1 MSTIKTNTLTG
12 TTSAGVINVTA
23 EGGVETTNLQKGLA
37 KVFINFDGD
46 TASATANLD
55 GVNQS
60 FNVTSLV
67 DNATGDYSINP
78 NNNMA
83 NNDVCISGHAPSADT
98 LTTRQWAFVTS
109 RQKSEITASSV
120 RVTTAYTFNANQVD
134 FDGTGPVCPLAYL
147 TTTLADAY

>member
-1 MSTIKTNTLTG
+1 MASELRVNTLKDASG
-12 TTSAGVINVTA
+12 NNSVTT
-23 EGGVETTNLQKGLA
+23 ETVAKGSA
-37 KVFINFDGD
+37 KVWINFDGD

-98 LTTRQWAFVTS
+98 LTTRQWAFVTA

-120 RVTTAYTFNANQVD
+120 RVTSAYTFNANQVD
-134 FDGTGPVCPLAYL
+134 FDGTSVIFHGDLA
-147 TTTLADAY
+147 

>member
-12 TTSAGVINVTA
+12 TTSAGSILVTG
-23 EGGVETTNLQKGLA
+23 EGGVETTNLQQGLA

-46 TASATANLD
+46 TADSSANLT
-55 GVNQS
+55 GVNDS

-67 DNATGDYSINP
+67 DNGTGDYSINP
-78 NNNMA
+78 TNNMG
-83 NNDVCISGHAPSADT
+83 NDNLCVSGHVPSADT

-134 FDGTGPVCPLAYL
+134 FDGTSVIFHGDLAQ
-147 TTTLADAY
+147 

>member
-1 MSTIKTNTLTG
+1 MASELRVNTLKDASG
-12 TTSAGVINVTA
+12 NNSVTT
-23 EGGVETTNLQKGLA
+23 ETVAKGSA
-37 KVFINFDGD
+37 KVWINFDGD

-98 LTTRQWAFVTS
+98 LNTRQWAFVTA

-134 FDGTGPVCPLAYL
+134 FDGTSVIFHGDLA
-147 TTTLADAY
+147 

>member
-1 MSTIKTNTLTG
+1 MTSQLNVDTIKGKSTEGSISIQGEG
-12 TTSAGVINVTA
+12 TK
-23 EGGVETTNLQKGLA
+23 TTNLQQGLLKA
-37 KVFINFDGD
+37 FINFDGD

-83 NNDVCISGHAPSADT
+83 NNDVCISGHAPGADT
-98 LTTRQWAFVTS
+98 LNTRQWAFVTS

-120 RVTTAYTFNANQVD
+120 RVTSAYTFNANQVD
-134 FDGTGPVCPLAYL
+134 FDGTSVNFHGDLA
-147 TTTLADAY
+147 

>member
-1 MSTIKTNTLTG
+1 MASELRVNTLKDASG
-12 TTSAGVINVTA
+12 NNSVTT
-23 EGGVETTNLQKGLA
+23 ETVAKGSA
-37 KVFINFDGD
+37 KVWINFDGD

-83 NNDVCISGHAPSADT
+83 NNDVCVSGHAPSADT
-98 LTTRQWAFVTS
+98 LTTRQWAFVTA

-120 RVTTAYTFNANQVD
+120 RITSAYTFNANQVD
-134 FDGTGPVCPLAYL
+134 FDGTSVIFHGDLA
-147 TTTLADAY
+147 

>member
-1 MSTIKTNTLTG
+1 MASELRVNTLKDASG
-12 TTSAGVINVTA
+12 NNSVTT
-23 EGGVETTNLQKGLA
+23 ETVAKGSA
-37 KVFINFDGD
+37 KVWINFDGD

-98 LTTRQWAFVTS
+98 LTTRQWAFVTA

-134 FDGTGPVCPLAYL
+134 FDGTSVIFHGDLA
-147 TTTLADAY
+147 

>member
-1 MSTIKTNTLTG
+1 MASILRVDTLTDASSNNSVG
-12 TTSAGVINVTA
+12 TSFIASGSA
-23 EGGVETTNLQKGLA
+23 KMW
-37 KVFINFDGD
+37 INFDGD
-46 TASATANLD
+46 TASATANTD

-60 FNVTSLV
+60 FNLTSLV
-67 DNATGDYSINP
+67 DNAAGDYSINP

-98 LTTRQWAFVTS
+98 LNTRQWAFVTA

-134 FDGTGPVCPLAYL
+134 FDGTSVIFHGDLA
-147 TTTLADAY
+147 

>member
-1 MSTIKTNTLTG
+1 MTSQLNVDTIKGKSTEGSISIQGEG
-12 TTSAGVINVTA
+12 TK
-23 EGGVETTNLQKGLA
+23 TTNLQQGLLKA
-37 KVFINFDGD
+37 FINFDGD

-67 DNATGDYSINP
+67 DNTTGDYSINFT
-78 NNNMA
+78 NNMG
-83 NNDVCISGHAPSADT
+83 NDDVNVSGHAPSADT

-120 RVTTAYTFNANQVD
+120 RVTSAYTFNANQVD
-134 FDGTGPVCPLAYL
+134 FDGTSVNFHGDLA
-147 TTTLADAY
+147 

>member
-1 MSTIKTNTLTG
+1 MASELRVNTLKDASGNNSVST
-12 TTSAGVINVTA
+12 
-23 EGGVETTNLQKGLA
+23 ETVAKGSA
-37 KVFINFDGD
+37 KVWINFDGD

-98 LTTRQWAFVTS
+98 LNTRQWAFVTS

-134 FDGTGPVCPLAYL
+134 FDGTSVIFHGDLA
-147 TTTLADAY
+147 